1 MKIILKTR
9 VPNLGQEW
17 DIVTV
22 KDGYAQNFLL
32 PNKMAEVATPARVK
46 MAEKRMEERLKKLEE
61 VIANAKETAEKL
73 AEITLNFK
81 KKAKGEKLYGSVS
94 EKDIIE
100 ALASSHKLE
109 LSKEMVK
116 MKDHLKELGEHKV
129 KLHLAEGVEP
139 TIKVIIEAE

>member
-32 PNKMAEVATPARVK
+32 PKKMAEMATPARIKV
-46 MAEKRMEERLKKLEE
+46 AEKRLEDRLKKIEE
-61 VIANAKETAEKL
+61 VIASAKETAEKL
-73 AEITLNFK
+73 ANISLIFK
-81 KKAKGEKLYGSVS
+81 MKAKGEKLYGSIS
-94 EKDIIE
+94 EKDIVE
-100 ALASSHKLE
+100 ALVSEHKLE
-109 LSKEMVK
+109 ISKEMVLLK
-116 MKDHLKELGEHKV
+116 EHLKELGEHQV

-139 TIKVIIEAE
+139 AIKVIIEAE